1 MSVPSNHSCCLPV
14 PPLCHPK
21 AIMVKAGAKAAASK
35 AVESKLLKSQ
45 QVAKTLGNQAVGF
58 RNLIRYRTSAQC
70 KKAGTVLGSQG
81 LNMHIAKMKWILMG
95 HLALCHQGSLLG
107 GTQAFLV
114 CMFAYRY
121 IYTWHTYTYIYIYPY
136 NMCVW
141 FHYMFLGLTRQQM
154 QRGLRQ
160 RMHWRSTTPWQ
171 MMSSDRG
178 SHIHT
183 CTLTSHMC
191 VYIYI
196 YIYMQ
201 I

>member
-35 AVESKLLKSQ
+35 AVESKLLKS
-45 QVAKTLGNQAVGF
+45 AKTLGNQAVGF
-58 RNLIRYRTSAQC
+58 RNLMRYRSSPLC

-81 LNMHIAKMKWILMG
+81 LNMHIAKMRWILTW

-121 IYTWHTYTYIYIYPY
+121 IYIHDTHIHIYIYPY
-136 NMCVW
+136 MCVW

-154 QRGLRQ
+154 QRGLKH
-160 RMHWRSTTPWQ
+160 RMHWRSTTTWQ